1 MPPRGHTSSTN
12 KPHSCGSF
20 ERRHASRLLGQ
31 CILLLT
37 GIALTFSFGC
47 NSPFCNSLGKIRRC
61 PVKPVSGRAKVIRY
75 TASNNTASNN
85 TASNQTFEA
94 ESTSAAPVGAI
105 NRPNQFLPLIQF
117 DQRSSILI
125 PLSSET
131 VHGWPIGDDLNANE
145 NNLRELSDWQCV
157 DLAFRVSP
165 VGNEI
170 DKHVNWLIQNRAASP
185 GLIKAMEYQSR
196 HARAENVARSMDV
209 FFNLANLYS
218 QQPTIL
224 ESHDVID
231 AALRA
236 VKKLRAA
243 NIPLPIDERQFDR
256 QHLEIDEQSTVLIQ
270 QQTSLTQGLEQLLN
284 LPSSENAIWTTT
296 SLIERRHEFNL
307 ESELQL
313 AYLQRGD
320 LLAIEA
326 LASHPES
333 VTTEQLAFLATGG
346 SALLPAKLPLPKITS
361 LLERIV
367 KRKIRE
373 KLARLSELETGRR
386 REQLT
391 DLAETKRRI
400 IKKEVSDALIA
411 IETSQKILDIKR
423 EKLASLET
431 SIRAAENAKDEIPL
445 DAQQHLKNLLAA
457 EKLKSEIIDKS
468 FSIALEMNRLKRA
481 RGDYA
486 VPGSPGK

>member
-1 MPPRGHTSSTN
+1 
-12 KPHSCGSF
+12 
-20 ERRHASRLLGQ
+20 
-31 CILLLT
+31 
-37 GIALTFSFGC
+37 
-47 NSPFCNSLGKIRRC
+47 
-61 PVKPVSGRAKVIRY
+61 
-75 TASNNTASNN
+75 
-85 TASNQTFEA
+85 
-94 ESTSAAPVGAI
+94 
-105 NRPNQFLPLIQF
+105 
-117 DQRSSILI
+117 
-125 PLSSET
+125 
-131 VHGWPIGDDLNANE
+131 
-145 NNLRELSDWQCV
+145 
-157 DLAFRVSP
+157 
-165 VGNEI
+165 
-170 DKHVNWLIQNRAASP
+170 
-185 GLIKAMEYQSR
+185 
-196 HARAENVARSMDV
+196 MDV

-296 SLIERRHEFNL
+296 SLIERRHEFNW